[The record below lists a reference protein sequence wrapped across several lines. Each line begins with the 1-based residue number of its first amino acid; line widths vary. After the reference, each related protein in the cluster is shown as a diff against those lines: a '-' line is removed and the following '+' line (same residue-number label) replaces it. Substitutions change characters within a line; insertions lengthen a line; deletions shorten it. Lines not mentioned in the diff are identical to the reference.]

1 MSAGGLLKMTSM
13 GKISKRVLFGAKIKE
28 IMSRNGEGGREKGL
42 LFLSHQTARLRRLER
57 GGGGA
62 SRAAGV
68 AAAETS
74 TDCLRGP
81 TATAPPPGSILL

>member
-1 MSAGGLLKMTSM
+1 MNVTEINTNLASTRG
-13 GKISKRVLFGAKIKE
+13 SKRCVIRMTGQSPIW
-28 IMSRNGEGGREKGL
+28 RNGEGGREKGL